1 MHAQSVDFMIS
12 FDLFVVFVCFSFSL
26 GHLAFS
32 VCFPF
37 FLFLFSLAAQLIYE
51 WKFPL
56 DFSCLFVFLH
66 ARARSGQS
74 DDNAPPLLGVAA
86 AASAGLDLSKWWSL
100 ICILVYNAA
109 CHKRPQIRRDKC
121 RIMCFII
128 YHNKLV
134 ECHVIGR
141 QWRGRWNGIV
151 AHDKYQSRTR
161 CCCWPAVKKQTWL
174 PLERLNFDLSF
185 PTGLIY
191 LISFRLLSQ
200 LINSWCESGSC
211 WQGGDVIHE
220 LG

>member
-1 MHAQSVDFMIS
+1 MSESFHWIFLVFSCFCMHAHAFGRVTTMRR
-12 FDLFVVFVCFSFSL
+12 LCWGL
-26 GHLAFS
+26 LLLAR
-32 VCFPF
+32 V
-37 FLFLFSLAAQLIYE
+37 
-51 WKFPL
+51 
-56 DFSCLFVFLH
+56 
-66 ARARSGQS
+66 
-74 DDNAPPLLGVAA
+74 
-86 AASAGLDLSKWWSL
+86 GLDLSKWWSL

-128 YHNKLV
+128 HHNKLV

-151 AHDKYQSRTR
+151 AHDKFQSRTSC

-211 WQGGDVIHE
+211 WQSGDVTRE
-220 LG
+220 LGTSRRKGKQIEQI